1 MDINI
6 YTEDSV
12 TIIEVNGDI
21 DGQTA
26 PTLQEQILPAIG
38 STSKILLN
46 MTGVSF
52 MSSAGLRMLLVLQR
66 KAEEQTIEEKN
77 IQIILVGLSEEIRDT
92 MAITGFLD
100 FFTICGTINEALSLA

>member
-26 PTLQEQILPAIG
+26 PRWQEKILPEIG
-38 STSKILLN
+38 STPKILLN

-52 MSSAGLRMLLVLQR
+52 MSSAGLRTLLVLQR
-66 KAEEQTIEEKN
+66 KAAEKTIDEQN

-100 FFTICGTINEALSLA
+100 FFTVCETIDEARNLA

>member
-12 TIIEVNGDI
+12 TIIEIKGDI

-26 PTLQEQILPAIG
+26 STLQEQILPVIG
-38 STSKILLN
+38 STPKILLN

-52 MSSAGLRMLLVLQR
+52 MSSAGLRTLLVLHR
-66 KAEEQTIEEKN
+66 KAGEQTIDEKN
-77 IQIILVGLSEEIRDT
+77 IKIILVGLSEEIRDT
-92 MAITGFLD
+92 MSITGFLD
-100 FFTICGTINEALSLA
+100 FFTLCETLDEARSLS

>member
-26 PTLQEQILPAIG
+26 PSWQEKILPEIG
-38 STSKILLN
+38 STPKILLN

-52 MSSAGLRMLLVLQR
+52 MSSAGLRTLLVLQR
-66 KAEEQTIEEKN
+66 KAAEKTIEEQN

-100 FFTICGTINEALSLA
+100 FFTVCETIDEARNLA

>member
-1 MDINI
+1 MDTKI
-6 YTEDSV
+6 YTENTA
-12 TIIEVNGDI
+12 TIIEVKGSI

-26 PTLQEQILPAIG
+26 PILQEKILPEIG
-38 STSKILLN
+38 STPKILLN

-52 MSSAGLRMLLVLQR
+52 MSSAGLRTLLVLQR
-66 KAEEQTIEEKN
+66 KAAEKTIDEQN

-100 FFTICGTINEALSLA
+100 FFTVCETIDEARSLA